1 MSKETTQNRLGEEP
15 IGKLLIQF
23 AIPAI
28 IGMVVNMLYNVV
40 DRIYIGNIPDVGA
53 LAITGV
59 GITMPITTIIT
70 GIGMLIGA
78 GAAANLSLTL
88 GIGDKQK
95 SGKFVGNAFTLV
107 VIASILV
114 AVLGNIFAPQIVGIF
129 GASANTA
136 PYALDY
142 LRILMIGTIFNLC
155 AFSLN
160 NLIRSDGNPKIAM
173 NTMLIGAIINIVL
186 DPIFIFVLDLGIK
199 GAAIATVTSQ
209 VISASWVLF
218 YFIKGKKCN
227 TQLKISNMKL
237 EKTIVMSILAIGM
250 APFGMQVAGSLVQI
264 ISNNALMTYGGDLAI
279 GAMAVITSVCT
290 IFVMPLYGIN
300 QGTQPI
306 IGFNY
311 GAKKY
316 KRVKQAYRYSLI
328 ASTTILIL
336 SWIFI
341 VLVPEKAIGLFNN
354 DQNLLGIAVYGIR
367 IFLFALPVIG
377 IQMIGSTYYQA
388 VGKAKISMMIGLS
401 RQVLILIPLFLILPK
416 FFGLDGIWIAGPIA
430 DISAAIIGFIVIRKE
445 FKQLKEFEDDENE
458 DTEFET
464 TNSYEAV

>member
-1 MSKETTQNRLGEEP
+1 MSNINTQNRLGEEP
-15 IGKLLIQF
+15 ITKLLFQF
-23 AIPAI
+23 AVPAI

-59 GITMPITTIIT
+59 GITMPITSIIT
-70 GIGMLIGA
+70 GIGMLIGT

-88 GIGDKQK
+88 GIGNKEK
-95 SGKFVGNAFTLV
+95 SAQYVGNAFTLV
-107 VIASILV
+107 VIASLLV
-114 AVLGNIFAPQIVGIF
+114 AVIGNIFAPQIVGAF
-129 GASANTA
+129 GASESTT

-142 LRILMIGTIFNLC
+142 LRILMFGTIFNLC

-173 NTMLIGAIINIVL
+173 NTMLIGAIVNIVL
-186 DPIFIFVLDLGIK
+186 DPIFIFGFGLGIK
-199 GAAIATVTSQ
+199 GAAIATVLSQ
-209 VISASWVLF
+209 TVSASWVLF
-218 YFIKGKKCN
+218 YFIKSKKC
-227 TQLKISNMKL
+227 TTKLKLSNIKL
-237 EKTIVMSILAIGM
+237 RKTIVMSTLAIGM
-250 APFGMQVAGSLVQI
+250 APFGMQVAGSLVQMV
-264 ISNNALMTYGGDLAI
+264 SNNALMTHGGDLAI

-306 IGFNY
+306 IGYNY

-316 KRVKQAYRYSLI
+316 KRVMQAYRYSLI

-336 SWIFI
+336 SWLFI
-341 VLVPEKAIGLFNN
+341 MFIPDKAIGLFNN
-354 DQNLLGIAVYGIR
+354 DPQLSNIAVYGIR

-401 RQVLILIPLFLILPK
+401 RQVLILIPLFLILPN
-416 FFGLDGIWIAGPIA
+416 FLGLDGIWLAGPIA
-430 DISAAIIGFIVIRKE
+430 DVISAIIGFIVIRKE
-445 FKQLKEFEDDENE
+445 FKKLKELENVE
-458 DTEFET
+458 SEV
-464 TNSYEAV
+464 SPIAL